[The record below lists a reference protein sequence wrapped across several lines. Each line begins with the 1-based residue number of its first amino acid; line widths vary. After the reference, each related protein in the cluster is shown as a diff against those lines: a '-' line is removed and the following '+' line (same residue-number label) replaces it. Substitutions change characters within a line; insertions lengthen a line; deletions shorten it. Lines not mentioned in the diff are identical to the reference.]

1 MSGPS
6 IPERITWSSRSLTSA
21 EVKVLTA
28 LWSAGDWQTG
38 RNCRAYTS
46 TLADRSGLS
55 RATVTRTLA
64 DLRDP
69 ARRGGPLIVV
79 SVRGH
84 RQATGYD
91 IQVDRLAATPPKE
104 QQVSLSTVLDL
115 PELEAQNEPQEKVEA
130 HNEPQDP
137 VLEAQNEPHILS
149 TEERTHT
156 PRAREAALPLIGQPQ
171 PPKCAHPNTHAWC
184 DGRVHVPRALHF
196 EFLDRLGSRPG
207 ETRAEKAGRLIAFYA
222 ADQAQLAPETSV
234 GNPFT
239 YWKAAF
245 EAWIA
250 GPATPAATVPDN
262 VWIAILQE
270 VEARVNHHAFYTWFR
285 PTRFLRLGDGVIE
298 VGVPRD
304 GHGDWILKHHADV
317 LRAAVDTWLKGWG
330 VTFVVDA
337 RQRKSG

>member
-6 IPERITWSSRSLTSA
+6 IPERIAWSSRSLTSA

-64 DLRDP
+64 DLRTP
-69 ARRGGPLIVV
+69 QRAGGSLITV
-79 SVRGH
+79 SARGH

-104 QQVSLSTVLDL
+104 QQVSLSTVLDA
-115 PELEAQNEPQEKVEA
+115 PGLEAHSEPQERVEA
-130 HNEPQDP
+130 HNEPQGR

-156 PRAREAALPLIGQPQ
+156 PRAREADLPLIGQPP
-171 PPKCAHPNTHAWC
+171 PPKCAHPNMHAWC

-207 ETRAEKAGRLIAFYA
+207 ETRAEKAGRLVAFYA
-222 ADQAQLAPETSV
+222 ADQAALPPETNV
-234 GNPFT
+234 PNPFK
-239 YWKAAF
+239 YWNAQF
-245 EAWIA
+245 DAWLAQPASRLSRRAIA
-250 GPATPAATVPDN
+250 DAETILRRIGYCPHDPPHDDWDECIAT
-262 VWIAILQE
+262 IAR
-270 VEARVNHHAFYTWFR
+270 ARKV
-285 PTRFLRLGDGVIE
+285 
-298 VGVPRD
+298 
-304 GHGDWILKHHADV
+304 
-317 LRAAVDTWLKGWG
+317 
-330 VTFVVDA
+330 
-337 RQRKSG
+337 S